1 MLRALRNRNYRL
13 FFAGQGVSLVGTWM
27 QGVALPWLVYR
38 MTGSVVLLG
47 VVGFTGQILSL
58 VAAPAAGVVADRANR
73 HRLVIAAQVAAAFLA
88 AVLAV
93 LTLTG
98 IIEVWHIIVLSLVG
112 GLIRGFEIPFRQA
125 FVVEMLDDPQ
135 DLPNAIALN
144 SFLVNGA
151 RLIGPALAGFLV
163 GWFGEGVCFLVN
175 TVSFFAVV
183 VALLAMRLRPRPRRV
198 HTTHPLRDLKEG
210 FLYVA
215 GSPPIR
221 AVLLLMSLLSLL
233 AIPYVVLLPVFARKV
248 LQGGPHTM
256 GFLVAAPGVG
266 AILGAAFLATRRTV
280 LGVPRLL
287 VIASALFGIGV
298 IAFSLSTQLYLSM
311 AFLAVAGFGLMVHMA
326 SSNILLQTVAD
337 EDKRGRVMG
346 FYTLAFMGMMPLGSL
361 IAGAMA
367 KVLGAPGAVLVCG
380 AASVLASACFAV
392 GLRRVNRSLRPILEA
407 KGLLAHVSGI
417 STPIP
422 AAGVAPVAGP
432 EPPVPEDP
440 PQAGG

>member
-13 FFAGQGVSLVGTWM
+13 FFVGHGVSLIGTWM

-58 VAAPAAGVVADRANR
+58 LAAPAAGVVADRANR
-73 HRLVIAAQVAAAFLA
+73 HRLVVAAQIAAAFLA

-93 LTLTG
+93 LTLTSV
-98 IIEVWHIIVLSLVG
+98 IAVWHIIVLSLVG

-125 FVVEMLDDPQ
+125 FVVEMLDDPK

-151 RLIGPALAGFLV
+151 RLIGPAAAGFLV
-163 GWFGEGVCFLVN
+163 GWFGEGACFLVN
-175 TVSFFAVV
+175 AVSFSAVV

-198 HTTHPLRDLKEG
+198 HATHPLRDLKEG

-233 AIPYVVLLPVFARKV
+233 AIPYVVLLPVFAREV
-248 LQGGPHTM
+248 LRGGPHTM

-266 AILGAAFLATRRTV
+266 AIL
-280 LGVPRLL
+280 VPRLL
-287 VIASALFGIGV
+287 VAASAVFGIGV
-298 IAFSLSTQLYLSM
+298 IAFSLSTQLHLSM

-337 EDKRGRVMG
+337 EDKRGRVMS

-367 KVLGAPGAVLVCG
+367 KVFGAPGAALVCG
-380 AASVLASACFAV
+380 AASILGSVVFAASL
-392 GLRRVNRSLRPILEA
+392 GRINRSLQPVLEA
-407 KGLLAHVSGI
+407 KGFLNPVSGI

-422 AAGVAPVAGP
+422 AAGAAPVAGP
-432 EPPVPEDP
+432 EPPVPDDGKEP
-440 PQAGG
+440 I